1 MPARRYTGK
10 KLCSV
15 RLKNLND
22 LVIILTGTSTDMLCR
37 DIDTRNA
44 SVLFISEGRHIKY
57 FVEETK
63 VSFFQLCNIKNIR
76 RWKSI
81 LFKFSFLLGLHLVF
95 SLNICSWIYN
105 VFSLILRK
113 ANSEENFTDNILEWL
128 DQNITGKRTNR
139 IKTFKHMYILLPF
152 LHRFLMILVGRI
164 SLNIKTFHLRDHFLY
179 SH

>member
-1 MPARRYTGK
+1 MFSTAEEPQWFSYNIDWNLHRHALPGYRYQK
-10 KLCSV
+10 CKC
-15 RLKNLND
+15 
-22 LVIILTGTSTDMLCR
+22 
-37 DIDTRNA
+37 
-44 SVLFISEGRHIKY
+44 FISEGRHIKY